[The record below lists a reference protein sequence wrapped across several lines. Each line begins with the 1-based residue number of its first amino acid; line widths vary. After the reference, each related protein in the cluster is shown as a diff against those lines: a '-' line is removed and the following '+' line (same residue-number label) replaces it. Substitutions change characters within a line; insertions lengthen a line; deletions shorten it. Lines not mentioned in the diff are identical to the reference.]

1 MVDNLTTKV
10 LRAKVFGVQEIAGFI
25 IDKASRI

>member
-1 MVDNLTTKV
+1 
-10 LRAKVFGVQEIAGFI
+10 VFGVQEIAGFM